1 MASTYELIIQAVDK
15 TRGPLKGIERNM
27 GRLDRKAGQVT
38 STLKG
43 AGVAI
48 AAFASGS
55 VMRGLVNQFTAF
67 EKARSVIATYTG
79 SQEKANRE
87 MVRLQKLANDLAQ
100 DLPDITNAFKIL
112 TTRGIDTSSASLKA
126 FSNVATAN
134 SKSFSQLGEAI
145 ADALTG
151 EFERLKEFGIKA
163 TKENDKVV
171 AQFADGSKKSFNSY
185 KDFVEGVKQLG
196 TAEGLFGS
204 ASANNANTLAQAFSN
219 LAGKYNE
226 AAIEFGKGAKGG
238 LKTFTT
244 TITLLIDQNKELIR
258 TIGEAVGAI
267 ATGLAKAIA
276 FAANNADKLSLAI
289 KVLVAY
295 KVGMWMTAAAVA
307 TLRFSKALTATG
319 VAAAATGKLLKRNII
334 GLVIA
339 GGVAVADMTGL
350 LDKLFASTEGG
361 GGESSPINS
370 LLKQI
375 RTVNMELE
383 KYQDGGSSI
392 GKALTN
398 STFPLAEAL
407 AMEQIA
413 LENSIKVLERKLKTE
428 LAGNIIN
435 AETIKQL
442 DQQKNKLGE
451 IKGVLTDFMKLQ
463 EAASGP
469 MRITIGLT
477 KDQKAA
483 GDMINDSLGPIR
495 KISELNRLRT
505 EIEKQLAAGIR
516 EKTITEVESA
526 AVLDKLFPKKK
537 ADLTLE
543 QQLLKNYED
552 SKKELTDLLAIQS
565 KVGELSQG
573 NAEKQ
578 AFLNQQVMA
587 GLEAND
593 LYKKSALTTAQV
605 IDEGFKTAV
614 GSLPKELSTAIVK
627 GENLFKTLENSFNR
641 MLENILQQILESQIQ
656 SALTQLFAPS
666 GGGGGS
672 SNFLATAASF
682 LFGAPGKAVGG
693 PVAGGQPYMV
703 GEQGPELFMPNTA
716 GQIVSNS
723 ELNSGGGGAVVN
735 FNINAIDTQTGV
747 EFLLENKKNIIGM
760 VSQGYNQ
767 RGRQGITS

>member
-1 MASTYELIIQAVDK
+1 MASTYSLIIEAVDK

-38 STLKG
+38 NTLKG

-48 AAFASGS
+48 AAFATGS

-238 LKTFTT
+238 LKVFTT

-258 TIGEAVGAI
+258 TIGEAVGSI

-307 TLRFSKALTATG
+307 TLRFSRALTATG

-339 GGVAVADMTGL
+339 GGIAVADMTGL
-350 LDKLFASTEGG
+350 LDKLFDRMDGG
-361 GGESSPINS
+361 GGDNAVANS
-370 LLKQI
+370 LIKQI

-383 KYQDGGSSI
+383 KYQDGASNV
-392 GKALTN
+392 GKALVN
-398 STFPLAEAL
+398 ATFPLADAL
-407 AMEQIA
+407 LSEQIA
-413 LENSIKVLERKLKTE
+413 LEGTIKLLEKRLKTE
-428 LAGNIIN
+428 LSGNIIN
-435 AETIKQL
+435 TETIKQL
-442 DQQKNKLGE
+442 EQQKNKLGE
-451 IKGVLTDFMKLQ
+451 IKGVLTDFIKLQ
-463 EAASGP
+463 EKASGDT
-469 MRITIGLT
+469 RITISSANNAEEL
-477 KDQKAA
+477 KI
-483 GDMINDSLGPIR
+483 INPLL
-495 KISELNRLRT
+495 K
-505 EIEKQLAAGIR
+505 KIR
-516 EKTITEVESA
+516 EKAKLDAFMPKLIAEINRQKQEKNITEKEELA
-526 AVLDKLFPKKK
+526 LLQELNPKKK
-537 ADLTLE
+537 VNLTLE
-543 QQLLKNYED
+543 QKLLKNYED
-552 SKKELTDLLAIQS
+552 SKKELAELLRIQG

-578 AFLNQQVMA
+578 AFLNQQVTA

-593 LYKKSALTTAQV
+593 LYRKSALTTAQA

-614 GSLPKELSTAIVK
+614 GSLPKELSTAIVQ

-656 SALTQLFAPS
+656 QALTQLFAPS
-666 GGGGGS
+666 GTSGS
-672 SNFLATAASF
+672 STNFLAQAASF
-682 LFGAPGKAVGG
+682 IFGAPGKAVGG

-703 GEQGPELFMPNTA
+703 GERGPEMFMPNTA

-723 ELNSGGGGAVVN
+723 ELNSGGGSGAVIN
-735 FNINAIDTQTGV
+735 FNINAISTQTGV

>member
-1 MASTYELIIQAVDK
+1 MASTYSLIIEAVDK

-238 LKTFTT
+238 LKVFTT

-258 TIGEAVGAI
+258 TIGEAVGSI

-307 TLRFSKALTATG
+307 TLRFSRALTATG

-339 GGVAVADMTGL
+339 GGIAVADMTGL
-350 LDKLFASTEGG
+350 LDKLFDSMEGG
-361 GGESSPINS
+361 DGESSPINS

-383 KYQDGGSSI
+383 KYQEGGSSI

-407 AMEQIA
+407 AMEQVA
-413 LENSIKVLERKLKTE
+413 LEDSIRLLEKRLKTE
-428 LAGNIIN
+428 LSGNIIN
-435 AETIKQL
+435 TETIKQL
-442 DQQKNKLGE
+442 EQQKNKLGE
-451 IKGVLTDFMKLQ
+451 IKGVLTDFIKLQ
-463 EAASGP
+463 EKASGDT
-469 MRITIGLT
+469 RITISS
-477 KDQKAA
+477 ANNA
-483 GDMINDSLGPIR
+483 E
-495 KISELNRLRT
+495 ELAILNPLL
-505 EIEKQLAAGIR
+505 KKIR
-516 EKTITEVESA
+516 EKAKLDAFMPKLIAEINRQKQEKNITEKEELA
-526 AVLDKLFPKKK
+526 LLQELNPKKK
-537 ADLTLE
+537 VNLTLE
-543 QQLLKNYED
+543 QKLLKNYED
-552 SKKELTDLLAIQS
+552 SKKELAELLRIQG

-578 AFLNQQVMA
+578 AFLNQQVTA

-593 LYKKSALTTAQV
+593 LYRKSALTTAQA

-614 GSLPKELSTAIVK
+614 GSLPKELSTAIVQ

-656 SALTQLFAPS
+656 QALTQLFAPS
-666 GGGGGS
+666 GTSGS
-672 SNFLATAASF
+672 STNFLAQAASF
-682 LFGAPGKAVGG
+682 IFGAPGKAVGG

-703 GEQGPELFMPNTA
+703 GERGPEMFMPNTA

-723 ELNSGGGGAVVN
+723 ELNSGGGSGAVIN
-735 FNINAIDTQTGV
+735 FNINAISTQTGV